1 MSNTKKSTQF
11 LYDLETYIRDL
22 ERESHCQIRGIA
34 GPLYQLQQK
43 HMVKRLKKIAK
54 EISTGVAYRF

>member
-1 MSNTKKSTQF
+1 MSNTKISTQF
-11 LYDLETYIRDL
+11 LYELETYIRDL
-22 ERESHCQIRGIA
+22 ERESTCQMRGIA

-43 HMVKRLKKIAK
+43 YMVKRLKKISK